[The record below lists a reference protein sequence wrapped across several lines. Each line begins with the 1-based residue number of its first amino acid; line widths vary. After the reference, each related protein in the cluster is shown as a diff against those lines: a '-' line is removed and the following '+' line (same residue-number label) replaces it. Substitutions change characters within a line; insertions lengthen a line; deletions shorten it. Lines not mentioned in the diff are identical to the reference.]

1 MYMCVWM
8 FLLVPQINTGRDLIN
23 PGTDHVVQS
32 LGPHRT
38 VSHVIRE
45 VAGSH
50 GHADGVDTAVFIG
63 HTHSQRHGG
72 QVSGVGHVQPV
83 SAQSALQSQH
93 RDLRSRVVD
102 VNHSGGHLLEKK
114 GDSSQSR
121 HTDHRKRGE
130 TIHSPSSDT

>member
-1 MYMCVWM
+1 MC
-8 FLLVPQINTGRDLIN
+8 LLVPQINTGRHTIN

-32 LGPHRT
+32 LDPHRT

-45 VAGSH
+45 VSGSH
-50 GHADGVDTAVFIG
+50 GHANGVDTAVFIG

-72 QVSGVGHVQPV
+72 QVSGVVHVQPV
-83 SAQSALQSQH
+83 SAQSAPESQH

-102 VNHSGGHLLEKK
+102 VNHSGGHLSEKK
-114 GDSSQSR
+114 GENSQSQ

-130 TIHSPSSDT
+130 TIHRGP